1 MIGPILGVIAD
12 DLTGSTDISSM
23 LTLGGMRVVQSIGPP
38 SESFEMP
45 DADALVIAL
54 KTRSVPAVDA
64 VSQSLKALE
73 ALRCAGVSQVQFK
86 YCSTFDST
94 SDGNIGQVTDA
105 LAKAMECDL
114 VAHIPSLPVNG
125 RTVYKGHLF
134 VGGVLLN
141 ESGMENHPLNPM
153 TDANLVRWLEC
164 QTHRAVG
171 LIDHAT
177 LAYGVKQTRNAM
189 AKLMDAETSHFIGDA
204 IDDADLFAWAEVLE
218 GTALFAGGSG
228 LATPLAR
235 RLATAGRY
243 VPQERTIDYGTYGQG
258 QTLIL
263 AGSCSRATLDQIEAF
278 RNAGGQ
284 SRQIDPVA
292 LHDGEVIV
300 GEVAEWAARTLRKG
314 PVLIHASAMPEE
326 VQRAQE
332 RLGIEASGAI
342 VESALSQLAMALRPL
357 SQTGRIV
364 VAGGETSGAV
374 ISALDVASLR
384 VGAEIDP
391 GVPWT
396 IALDASGRE
405 LIPMAL
411 KSGNFGSQ
419 NFFVRTA
426 GIDGA

>member
-1 MIGPILGVIAD
+1 
-12 DLTGSTDISSM
+12 
-23 LTLGGMRVVQSIGPP
+23 
-38 SESFEMP
+38 
-45 DADALVIAL
+45 
-54 KTRSVPAVDA
+54 
-64 VSQSLKALE
+64 
-73 ALRCAGVSQVQFK
+73 
-86 YCSTFDST
+86 
-94 SDGNIGQVTDA
+94 
-105 LAKAMECDL
+105 
-114 VAHIPSLPVNG
+114 
-125 RTVYKGHLF
+125 
-134 VGGVLLN
+134 
-141 ESGMENHPLNPM
+141 
-153 TDANLVRWLEC
+153 
-164 QTHRAVG
+164 
-171 LIDHAT
+171 
-177 LAYGVKQTRNAM
+177 
-189 AKLMDAETSHFIGDA
+189 
-204 IDDADLFAWAEVLE
+204 VLE